1 MHILQVCSAC
11 PSIYLSYVYLPEL
24 FINNTFSTA
33 KAFVCHHDLLLLTI
47 RDKNQENQEGLR
59 FQAQMS
65 MIAFLRSITDNLFE
79 LEHMGLS

>member
-1 MHILQVCSAC
+1 M
-11 PSIYLSYVYLPEL
+11 
-24 FINNTFSTA
+24 
-33 KAFVCHHDLLLLTI
+33 CHHDLLLLTI